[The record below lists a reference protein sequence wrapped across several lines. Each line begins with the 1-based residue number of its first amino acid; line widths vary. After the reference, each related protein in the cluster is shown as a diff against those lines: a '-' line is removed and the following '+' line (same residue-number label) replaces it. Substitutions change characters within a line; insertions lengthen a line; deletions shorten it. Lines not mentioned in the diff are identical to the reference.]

1 MGDGGGTTRG
11 DDGDERVRQALALLD
26 EELRRRAQRHPHG
39 YLAAGNEGLELT
51 LRLTLARDP
60 ARLGAA
66 ALELSADLT
75 RGLDGLLGHRA
86 VLRPGRVFC
95 LRCGTAECD
104 HAVLPSPRDTF
115 IGYGPTGLPRFQDF
129 GQWLL
134 ASRDPRLDA
143 LFSNAGPTVAVIAAP
158 AELHQSLLP
167 AYRDNVAG
175 FELHGQVT
183 AGWFR
188 LPDATGL
195 LHSLAV
201 TFQLVSSRAPR
212 ARRRYGLGVLAL
224 APGGETLERLSDRVG
239 ELPWSASAR
248 WAQGVVATF
257 TPPPKADEM
266 PAGRIEGVLAA
277 VARRLEKGTRAR
289 ERRTNHAEERHQGGD
304 RPTRMAY
311 TDLARARDE
320 ALLFD
325 VRKKT
330 FVVLGERGRA
340 HVFSPAGKL
349 VTSLRYPPGT
359 LEKRRERGL
368 WRPAAADEIRVLRE
382 RVEGSQAVDGRS

>member
-1 MGDGGGTTRG
+1 MGEGTLRG
-11 DDGDERVRQALALLD
+11 ESDAIRDALALLA
-26 EELRRRAQRHPHG
+26 EELRRRVDRHPHG
-39 YLAAGNEGLELT
+39 YLAGGNEVLDLPVRLALT
-51 LRLTLARDP
+51 RDP
-60 ARLGAA
+60 ARLATAA
-66 ALELSADLT
+66 KELSEELT

-95 LRCGTAECD
+95 LRCGSADCE
-104 HAVLPSPRDTF
+104 HSELPSPRETF
-115 IGYGPTGLPRFQDF
+115 TGYGPTGLPRFLDF

-143 LFSNAGPTVAVIAAP
+143 LFSTNGPTVAVIATP
-158 AELHQSLLP
+158 SELHQDVLP
-167 AYRDNVAG
+167 AYRDNAAG
-175 FELHGQVT
+175 FQLHGQVT

-188 LPDATGL
+188 LPDPSGVL
-195 LHSLAV
+195 QSLAV

-212 ARRRYGLGVLAL
+212 GRRRYGLGVLAR
-224 APGGETLERLSDRVG
+224 APGDETLERLADRAG
-239 ELPWSASAR
+239 ELPWSSSAR

-257 TPPPKADEM
+257 VPPAKADAV
-266 PAGRIEGVLAA
+266 PASRLEGVLTA

-289 ERRTNHAEERHQGGD
+289 DRRTHHAEERHQGGD

-311 TDLARARDE
+311 ADLARAKSE

-330 FVVLGERGRA
+330 YVVLGERGRA
-340 HVFSPAGKL
+340 HVFSATGKL

-368 WRPAAADEIRVLRE
+368 WRPAASDEIRTLRE
-382 RVEGSQAVDGRS
+382 RVEGSQAAEGRG